1 MVDRIT
7 ERTTVPLVFVGSL
20 VVVIV
25 GCTSYV
31 TSVSAR
37 AAYAEA
43 TAIAASSQVAKFADD
58 TQKLAE
64 RIASLEGKINL
75 LLLKEARK

>member
-1 MVDRIT
+1 
-7 ERTTVPLVFVGSL
+7 VFVGSL

-37 AAYAEA
+37 AAYAETMAISTA
-43 TAIAASSQVAKFADD
+43 TQVTKFSED

-75 LLLKEARK
+75 LLLKETRR